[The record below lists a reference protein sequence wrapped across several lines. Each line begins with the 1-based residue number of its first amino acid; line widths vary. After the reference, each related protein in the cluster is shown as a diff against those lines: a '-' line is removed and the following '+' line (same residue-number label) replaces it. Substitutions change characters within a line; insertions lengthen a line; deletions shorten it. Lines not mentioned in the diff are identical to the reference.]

1 MHFKRNGSINLSKMC
16 EGRINVIKNL
26 MNENKKKL
34 SDVIYVI
41 LIKDFVALR
50 FKPDAQLNMS
60 RLAKEKGVL
69 ITSVREA
76 VVQRLFSDSLLR
88 RKKRGCL
95 DAARTPYAILCIQGK
110 RGCFCRRSF
119 FTP

>member
-1 MHFKRNGSINLSKMC
+1 MNLAGICK
-16 EGRINVIKNL
+16 GKINVIKNL

-50 FKPDAQLNMS
+50 FKPGAQLNMS

-69 ITSVREA
+69 ITSVRET
-76 VVQRLFSDSLLR
+76 VVQLLFSDSLLHW
-88 RKKRGCL
+88 KTKRL
-95 DAARTPYAILCIQGK
+95 SW
-110 RGCFCRRSF
+110 CFKSIICYVMR
-119 FTP
+119 